1 MTSVSRLSPAALF
14 LAALLAAALL
24 GRPDLGQAQPRPYFE
39 GKTITIYVT
48 NPAGGGFDLNARLL
62 ARHLGDYI
70 PGHPTVIVSNMPGA
84 HGVTGANF
92 IYNIAP
98 KDGTALGA
106 PVPYLPQYQVQG
118 IAGPQYDAAKFG
130 WLGSIG
136 AVNEIMYVWHTVPVR
151 SVGDLQNHE
160 TILAAD
166 GAVVTFAR
174 LLTATVG
181 ARFKLVKGYGGTK
194 EAHLALERGEV
205 EGAVSTLS
213 ILRAYWSDW
222 FENGKVRIILTNAF
236 KRDPD
241 IPDVPATIEFAK
253 TQADRD
259 LIGFFIASTSI
270 GRAFVTPPD
279 LAPDVLATLR
289 TAFAATVKDEAFI
302 AECRQAK
309 FDVTPRSGE
318 ELQSIVNGM
327 INVTATTR
335 ERIREIAG
343 NEL

>member
-1 MTSVSRLSPAALF
+1 
-14 LAALLAAALL
+14 
-24 GRPDLGQAQPRPYFE
+24 
-39 GKTITIYVT
+39 
-48 NPAGGGFDLNARLL
+48 
-62 ARHLGDYI
+62 
-70 PGHPTVIVSNMPGA
+70 MPGA
-84 HGVTGANF
+84 HGITGANF

-118 IAGPQYDAAKFG
+118 IAGLQYDAAKFG
-130 WLGSIG
+130 WLGTIG

-166 GAVVTFAR
+166 GAVETFAR
-174 LLTATVG
+174 LLTATMG

-205 EGAVSTLS
+205 EGAVSSLS
-213 ILRAYWSDW
+213 ALRAYWSDW
-222 FENGKVRIILTNAF
+222 FETGKVRIILTNAY

-241 IPDVPATIEFAK
+241 IPDVPTTIELAK

-259 LIGFFIASTSI
+259 LIGFFIAGTSI
-270 GRAFVTPPD
+270 GRAFVTPPE

-289 TAFAATVKDEAFI
+289 TAFAATVKDQNFI
-302 AECRQAK
+302 AECQQAK
-309 FDVTPRSGE
+309 FDVTPRTGE

-327 INVTATTR
+327 INVDAATR
-335 ERIREIAG
+335 ERIHEIAG